1 MLICEFIGSSSTGT
15 DPRVRVPVTVGFAN
29 RFYEPIVL
37 LDALNATYKRKPYN
51 DPDPSSDTTQ
61 SPERTFQCFVNKLA
75 QLCDSD
81 KGGETVTAFTVL
93 QHPDH
98 IEYRFASNQRDT
110 EDFIRAQNFTTSIL
124 HILGSMEGREKQSVI
139 SNILQTSLS
148 FSRPRVTVYVR
159 LLRVQAEICISACK
173 VENTT
178 ECEYKD
184 LGVVSNN
191 LLCVSALS
199 ILEKLQE
206 LSAAL
211 RFSDEGGLKD
221 DACE

>member
-1 MLICEFIGSSSTGT
+1 LLTCEFIGSSSTGS
-15 DPRVRVPVTVGFAN
+15 DPRVRVPVKVGFAN

-37 LDALNATYKRKPYN
+37 LDTLNAACKRKPYN
-51 DPDPSSDTTQ
+51 DSDPSSDMTQ

-81 KGGETVTAFTVL
+81 KGGKTVTAFTVL

-98 IEYRFASNQRDT
+98 IEYRFTSNQRDN

-139 SNILQTSLS
+139 SNILQTSMS
-148 FSRPRVTVYVR
+148 FSRSRVTVYMR
-159 LLRVQAEICISACK
+159 ILKNQAVTCISACK
-173 VENTT
+173 VENTI

-184 LGVVSNN
+184 LGVVLNN
-191 LLCVSALS
+191 LLCVLALS
-199 ILEKLQE
+199 ILEKLQK

-211 RFSDEGGLKD
+211 QFSDEGGLND